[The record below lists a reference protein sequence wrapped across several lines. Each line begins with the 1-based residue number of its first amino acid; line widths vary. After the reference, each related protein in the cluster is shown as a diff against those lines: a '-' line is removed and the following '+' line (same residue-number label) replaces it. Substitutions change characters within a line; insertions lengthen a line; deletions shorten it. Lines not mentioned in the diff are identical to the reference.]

1 MAEETIS
8 VMEEEQFVIPFADSD
23 RQQSTTL
30 PETAGNGGIQLLA
43 GVAMLGCGMLTGL
56 VSFCKSQA

>member
-1 MAEETIS
+1 
-8 VMEEEQFVIPFADSD
+8 VIPSADND
-23 RQQSTTL
+23 GQESTTL

-43 GVAMLGCGMLTGL
+43 GIAMLGCGMLTAG

>member
-8 VMEEEQFVIPFADSD
+8 VTEEEQFVIPSADSD
-23 RQQSTTL
+23 GQQSTTL

-43 GVAMLGCGMLTGL
+43 GITMLGCGILTAG